1 MNSFSHLNSL
11 FIRLRKEYT
20 TFTHLLLHINLPNT
34 PHKQRIQLYTCRLI
48 ITKLFYLIQ
57 TELTAI
63 KHRIHFQSELQS
75 QISIKNSLNSN
86 LSHYYSTLRNCLTT
100 LTHNIPFYAHDPLST
115 QCFSS
120 YKLSSKDIINF
131 TNRIS
136 RQLSYPIDLQPYQ
149 IPSAFLDAYP
159 REDQELMNSILK
171 DDLSDEHRLLP
182 PLVEPPGGQVKKG
195 EQLRISYNHKNEK
208 DIYDIF
214 FKYTIDS
221 QSIPSFFSGEL
232 YSEYHPIILEKDCTI
247 KVCACKIGR
256 KDSLIC
262 TYQYNVVLSK
272 SGKNVEIVNTRHVN
286 KNNVIERPEMEIAKN
301 GIKFT
306 GMHVNSEDVKA
317 SPFIDSGNASYH
329 LSSYI
334 KPQYS
339 PRDDDDYI

>member
-1 MNSFSHLNSL
+1 MNSFSLLHSL
-11 FIRLRKEYT
+11 FTRLRKEYL
-20 TFTHLLLHINLPNT
+20 TFTHLLLDVNNAH
-34 PHKQRIQLYTCRLI
+34 QRTQLHSSRLI
-48 ITKLFYLIQ
+48 IEKLLELIRSA
-57 TELTAI
+57 LTSI
-63 KHRIHFQSELQS
+63 KQRMQCQSELNVQLAR
-75 QISIKNSLNSN
+75 KNSLNATMYN
-86 LSHYYSTLRNCLTT
+86 YYSTLRKCLNT
-100 LTHNIPFYAHDPLST
+100 LTHNIPFYCPDPLSIHNF
-115 QCFSS
+115 CS
-120 YKLSSKDIINF
+120 YKLSSKDLINF

-136 RQLSYPIDLQPYQ
+136 RQLSYPTDLQQYP

-171 DDLSDEHRLLP
+171 DDLSDERRLLP

-195 EQLRISYNHKNEK
+195 EQLRISYHHKNEK

-232 YSEYHPIILEKDCTI
+232 YSEYHPIVLDRDCTV
-247 KVCACKIGR
+247 KVCACKVGR

-272 SGKNVEIVNTRHVN
+272 SGKNLEIITTRRAD

-301 GIKFT
+301 GIKFR
-306 GMHVNSEDVKA
+306 GMHVNSEDVKS

-329 LSSYI
+329 MSSYI

-339 PRDDDDYI
+339 PRDDEDYI

>member
-11 FIRLRKEYT
+11 FIRLRKEYH
-20 TFTHLLLHINLPNT
+20 TFTQMLLHINTNNIT
-34 PHKQRIQLYTCRLI
+34 NQQRIQLYNSRLI
-48 ITKLFYLIQ
+48 IEKLLQLIQ
-57 TELTAI
+57 TELITI
-63 KHRIHFQSELQS
+63 KQRMQYQTELKY
-75 QISIKNSLNSN
+75 QIAKKNSLNLN
-86 LSHYYSTLRNCLTT
+86 LYHYYSTLRKCLNT
-100 LTHNIPFYAHDPLST
+100 LTHNIPFYSPDPLST
-115 QCFSS
+115 QNFSS
-120 YKLSSKDIINF
+120 HKLSSKDITNF

-136 RQLSYPIDLQPYQ
+136 RQLSYPTDLQQYP

-171 DDLSDEHRLLP
+171 DDLSDERRLLP

-247 KVCACKIGR
+247 KVCACKVGR

-272 SGKNVEIVNTRHVN
+272 SGKNIEIINTRHVN

-301 GIKFT
+301 GIKFR
-306 GMHVNSEDVKA
+306 GMHVNSEDVKS

-329 LSSYI
+329 MSSYI

-339 PRDDDDYI
+339 PRDDEDYI